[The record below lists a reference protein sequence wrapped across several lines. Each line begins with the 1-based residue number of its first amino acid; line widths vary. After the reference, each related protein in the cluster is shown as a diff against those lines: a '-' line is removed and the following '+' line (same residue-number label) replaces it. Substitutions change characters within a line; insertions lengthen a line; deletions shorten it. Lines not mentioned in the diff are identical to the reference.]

1 MSFLR
6 VFVPRQT
13 IVSFFAFFLCFSC
26 AFSVLALEPL
36 NEQELQD
43 ITVDVPNRVL
53 FPIDES
59 TIRSL
64 RLAVDN
70 PAKAAEELQLFESGL
85 FHQFLQ
91 FEKTMED
98 VRQTIQRRTYV
109 DESGVTVVEIIV
121 DRYIGH
127 VRYDNIRVAGDSNSV
142 IGGVDV
148 KGLDVHVHLWVRK
161 RSD

>member
-1 MSFLR
+1 MSIQSTRRLNL
-6 VFVPRQT
+6 V
-13 IVSFFAFFLCFSC
+13 FAFILSFIFTSTV
-26 AFSVLALEPL
+26 FALEPL

-43 ITVDVPNRVL
+43 IAVDVPNRVL

-59 TIRSL
+59 TFRSL
-64 RLAVDN
+64 RLAVEDS
-70 PAKAAEELQLFESGL
+70 AKAAEELQLFESGL

-91 FEKTMED
+91 FEKTVED
-98 VRQTIQRRTYV
+98 VRQTIKRRTYI
-109 DESGVTVVEIIV
+109 DDSGVTIVEIIV

-127 VRYDNIRVAGDSNSV
+127 VRYDKIRVAGDSNSV
-142 IGGVDV
+142 VGGVDV